1 VSHLPRRQ
9 FLVATG
15 ALLTT
20 PLCTFAQQ
28 QSKVW
33 RVSILSPR
41 ARRASIESEPY
52 EEFQNGMRDLSYVE
66 GKNVQYEW
74 RYADS
79 IYERLPGL
87 AASLVKLKI
96 DVIVAATTPAA
107 LAAQR
112 ATRVIPIVIVAV
124 SDPLGSGLVAS
135 LAQPGGNITGIANL
149 QGDTSQKL
157 LSLLVAALPK
167 LSRVA
172 VLSNPDNPTSERTYK
187 NVQTASQT
195 LGVVVFQVQ
204 ARTPAEIAQ
213 AFPAM
218 VRERADACY
227 VIGDSFLF
235 SQRGQLA
242 ELAAKARLPAIYPQR
257 QHVEAGGLMSYGSN
271 PAALY
276 RRAATYVDKIL
287 KGARPT
293 DLPVEQAN
301 VLELVLNRKAATAL
315 GIVFPQEL
323 VLRADQV
330 ID

>member
-9 FLVATG
+9 FLLATG
-15 ALLTT
+15 ALLTR

-33 RVSILSPR
+33 RVGILSPR
-41 ARRASIESEPY
+41 ARRASTESEPY
-52 EEFQNGMRDLSYVE
+52 EEFQKGMRDLGYVE

-74 RYADS
+74 RYADGM
-79 IYERLPGL
+79 YERLPDL

-96 DVIVAATTPAA
+96 DVILAATTPAA

-112 ATRVIPIVIVAV
+112 ATKVIPIVIVAV
-124 SDPLGSGLVAS
+124 GDPVGSGLVAS
-135 LAQPGGNITGIANL
+135 LAQPGGNITGITNL
-149 QGDTSQKL
+149 TGDASQKQ

-167 LSRVA
+167 LSRVG
-172 VLSNPDNPTSERTYK
+172 VLSNPDNQSSEGAYK
-187 NVQTASQT
+187 SVQTASKT
-195 LGVVVFQVQ
+195 LRVIVFRVQ

-213 AFPAM
+213 AFSAM
-218 VRERADACY
+218 ARERADACY
-227 VIGDSFLF
+227 VIGDSFF
-235 SQRGQLA
+235 FNQREQLA
-242 ELAAKARLPAIYPQR
+242 KLAAKAGLPAIYAQR
-257 QHVEAGGLMSYGSN
+257 QHVEAGGLMSYGAN
-271 PAALY
+271 PVGLY

-287 KGARPT
+287 KGARPA

-323 VLRADQV
+323 VLRADEV